1 LVIGKGQATDIV
13 SGFQLEQPQVLV
25 RWSISEKQL
34 QDLFRIG
41 QLRRVTNGYYV
52 TRCTSLGG
60 LLHDLGF
67 HFTPSVNGTLAEFE
81 LFGNEVSY
89 EEFQSH
95 LEGTFGPPTDTSPG
109 TEGVPSHVWRIKD
122 VQIAHRVQEHF
133 GPAEYLRIERI
144 KPSS

>member
-1 LVIGKGQATDIV
+1 MDIV

-25 RWSISEKQL
+25 RWGISEAQL
-34 QDLFRIG
+34 QELFKNL

-60 LLHDLGF
+60 LSHDLGF
-67 HFTPSVNGTLAEFE
+67 HFTPSVNGTLTEFE
-81 LFGNEVSY
+81 LFQTAHGGIEISY
-89 EEFQSH
+89 PEFQNH
-95 LEGTFGPPTDTSPG
+95 LEGTFGPPTATSPG
-109 TEGVPSHVWRIKD
+109 TEGFPSHVWRIND
-122 VQIAHRVQEHF
+122 VQIAHTVQEHF